1 MEKNIYN
8 LFNDINIDFNEYDEK
23 ALTDIERK
31 NLKKTFKKSI
41 RKKNYSY
48 KKYIATA
55 LIGLLA
61 IGFLG
66 NNVEGTVWAHMHRIA
81 YDIAGFLRIEK
92 NLDEYKTVLNQSITK
107 KGVTIK
113 LNEVILDHNELVVSN
128 TISTDEKLND
138 NFTNADGTVYINGR
152 IASYGAGGAAEK
164 IDDHTIQEVMAYTLT
179 DDDIKGDL
187 NIKIVFSGVTVN
199 GDTKSGDWVFEFKT
213 NGDELALDTQEILL
227 NHTFTLPNHQK
238 VCLEKYTSNHLGQ
251 KIYYKK
257 DKKNSND
264 ADYDMIVKG
273 HDDLGNE
280 VSFYLSS
287 ESDGHGIFKLTNIDE
302 NLNENAKILTLTP
315 YAVKFPEKSGRLS
328 NDFKKVGDTFTINLS
343 K

>member
-1 MEKNIYN
+1 MGKNIYD
-8 LFNDINIDFNEYDEK
+8 LFNDINIDFSEYDEE

-31 NLKKTFKKSI
+31 HLKKAFKKSI
-41 RKKNYSY
+41 KNKNHSY
-48 KKYIATA
+48 KKYMATA

-66 NNVEGTVWAHMHRIA
+66 NNIEGTVWANIHALA

-128 TISTDEKLND
+128 TISTDEQLKD
-138 NFTNADGTVYINGR
+138 NFAQADGTIYINGR
-152 IASYGAGGAAEK
+152 MASYGAGGAAQK
-164 IDDHTIQEVMAYTLT
+164 IDDHTIQEVMAYELT

-187 NIKIVFSGVTVN
+187 NIKIVFSNVTVN
-199 GDTKSGDWVFEFKT
+199 GDTKSGNWVFEFKT

-227 NHTFTLPNHQK
+227 NHTFTLPNKEK
-238 VCLEKYTSNHLGQ
+238 VTLEKYTSNHLGQ
-251 KIYYKK
+251 KIYYHK
-257 DKKNSND
+257 DKKNSNS
-264 ADYDMIVKG
+264 ADYDMILKG
-273 HDDLGNE
+273 HDDLGSEIN
-280 VSFYLSS
+280 FYLSS
-287 ESDGHGIFKLTNIDE
+287 ESDGHGIFKLTNIDR
-302 NLNENAKILTLTP
+302 NLNENAKVLTLAL
-315 YAVKFPEKSGRLS
+315 YAVKFPEKSGKLS
-328 NDFKKVGDTFTINLS
+328 NDFKKVGEEFTIHLS